1 MADLVMSNFFQF
13 PQIKKPYKHLL
24 TDIHT
29 LLTSLAIRTLTF
41 ISRLYPNIHTYSMY
55 SIDYYFVK
63 TFQSNLKNQ
72 LYSRKYKCIT
82 DIIIQEFQDRNKDPG
97 KVSIQMHKIQQSCY
111 SNKQLFYKV
120 LKFCFTKQFKATIT

>member
-1 MADLVMSNFFQF
+1 MADLVMTNCFQF
-13 PQIKKPYKHLL
+13 PKIKKPYKHLL

-41 ISRLYPNIHTYSMY
+41 ISRLYPNIHTYSIY

-63 TFQSNLKNQ
+63 TSQSDLKNQ

-82 DIIIQEFQDRNKDPG
+82 DIIIQEFQDKNKDPG
-97 KVSIQMHKIQQSCY
+97 KVSI
-111 SNKQLFYKV
+111 
-120 LKFCFTKQFKATIT
+120 